1 MKIFML
7 LTIIILTVF
16 VVFKKVLYLAK
27 RNLFKDQEAWSG
39 KDLKIK
45 YNKSKEIS
53 ELKKADN
60 FLKLIADESKI
71 YLEGQSKQEE

>member
-1 MKIFML
+1 ML